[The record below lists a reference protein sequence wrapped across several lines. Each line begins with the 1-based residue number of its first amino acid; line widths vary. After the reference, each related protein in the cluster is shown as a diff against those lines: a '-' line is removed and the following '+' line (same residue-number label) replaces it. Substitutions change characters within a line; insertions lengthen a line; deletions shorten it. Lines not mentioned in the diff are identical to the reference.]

1 MIQTEAP
8 NKMHITVKPPKITI
22 SMLASEFPWDIIP
35 PIGTPGSKSL
45 TIPLVMDYG
54 TGQISLLAKVHGLQR
69 SFAAYQEAPGGYL
82 MFQGKLAQDGRQ
94 LLEPGSTYQ
103 VPSPK
108 VAS

>member
-1 MIQTEAP
+1 
-8 NKMHITVKPPKITI
+8 MHITIKPPKITV

-103 VPSPK
+103 VPSQK